1 MASLVTNKINLLYKN
16 LKSIQIDRVMKQ
28 RLPDSVSI
36 LSDDEKE
43 MLIMLL
49 NRDLS
54 LNPASPNCWR
64 ILNNDD
70 GNLIID
76 SNLDRIK
83 SLFFHVDTEKIDP
96 QASAFI
102 IKMKLVSEEICSFMG
117 TLKLNPSLNRAIERK
132 EKSLNQ

>member
-1 MASLVTNKINLLYKN
+1 MCLADSNINLLYKN

-83 SLFFHVDTEKIDP
+83 ALFFHVDTEKIDP